1 MIPRKVRSS
10 GTRTPRASALLVALP
25 FALSASAFASDVAA
39 QGKGPPRSRALEPG
53 VAQVEPAPLGDESIP
68 PWVDV
73 GDVPIPAWAR
83 SVAPNRL
90 DAALYVEPGTD
101 LRRGSA
107 QLGARLPLFGTRRAG
122 GCQGRWLEV
131 GPFAW
136 ICSDVADYSADDVF
150 APPLGSR
157 PWLVPGSATAT
168 TVAAGGEAIRPLR
181 PGTRA
186 MPPLEPGSPGDDG
199 LPYRYYFAGASGA
212 FAFANLNNALD
223 DAPDQELEQGFAVA
237 IVEEKTAHG
246 ESWGK
251 TKKGRWIAMRELVP
265 ARSFL
270 FHGELVAEG
279 KLDLAWV
286 NAEKASVFA
295 SEKADK
301 AAGARVRFEKVHVRE
316 EKGTGANVMLRVEG
330 DDGAAAGGWMRARD
344 LARARISAP
353 PTEAGGDAATER
365 WIDVDLAQQTIVA
378 YEGTRP
384 VFASLVSTGR
394 GPAKS
399 DFATPVGAHRIWVK
413 IFTTKMDNLQNEDVE
428 KHYALED
435 VPWVQFFDKAVA
447 LHGVFWHRDF
457 GHIHSHGCVNL
468 APIDARW
475 LYAFTSPHL
484 PIGWTAVYP
493 TKAEPGTVVR
503 VH

>member
-1 MIPRKVRSS
+1 MNPHDVRLP
-10 GTRTPRASALLVALP
+10 GTPCTSALLLVVPLLLAPL
-25 FALSASAFASDVAA
+25 AFASDAAA
-39 QGKGPPRSRALEPG
+39 QAKGPPRSRALDPG
-53 VAQVEPAPLGDESIP
+53 VAQVEPAPLGDQSIP

-73 GDVPIPAWAR
+73 GDVPAPDWAR

-90 DAALYVEPGTD
+90 DAAFYTEPGTD
-101 LRRGSA
+101 HRRGSA
-107 QLGARLPLFGTRRAG
+107 QVGARLPLFGTKRAG

-136 ICSDVADYSADDVF
+136 ICSDVADYSADDVG

-157 PWLVPGSATAT
+157 PWLVSGSDA
-168 TVAAGGEAIRPLR
+168 VRPLR

-186 MPPLEPGSPGDDG
+186 LPPLEPSTPSDDG
-199 LPYRYYFAGASGA
+199 LPFRYFFAGASGA
-212 FAFANLNNALD
+212 FGFSNLNNALD
-223 DAPDQELEQGFAVA
+223 DSPDQELEQGFAVA

-246 ESWGK
+246 EAWGK

-270 FHGELVAEG
+270 FHGELVADG

-286 NAEKASVFA
+286 TTEKASVFA
-295 SEKADK
+295 SDKADK
-301 AAGARVRFEKVHVRE
+301 VTGARVRFEKVRVRE
-316 EKGTGANVMLRVEG
+316 EKGTGANVMLRVES
-330 DDGAAAGGWMRARD
+330 DDGALAGGWMRARE
-344 LARARISAP
+344 LSRARLAAP
-353 PTEAGGDAATER
+353 PAEAGGEAATER

-378 YEGTRP
+378 YEGPKP
-384 VFASLVSTGR
+384 VFASLVSTGK
-394 GPAKS
+394 GPPKS
-399 DFATPVGAHRIWVK
+399 DFATPVGVHRIWVK
-413 IFTTKMDNLQNEDVE
+413 IFTTKMDNLEKEDVE

-484 PIGWTAVYP
+484 PTGWTAVYP
-493 TKAEPGTVVR
+493 TRTEPGTVVR
-503 VH
+503 VR

>member
-1 MIPRKVRSS
+1 MNPRLLLASLVASV
-10 GTRTPRASALLVALP
+10 ASALVPLT
-25 FALSASAFASDVAA
+25 FASHVSA
-39 QGKGPPRSRALEPG
+39 QSKSPPRSRALEPP
-53 VAQVEPAPLGDESIP
+53 VAQIEPTPLGDENLP

-83 SVAPNRL
+83 SVAPNRV
-90 DAALYVEPGTD
+90 DAALYTEPGTD

-107 QLGARLPLFGTRRAG
+107 QLGARLPLFGTRRAA

-136 ICSDVADYSADDVF
+136 ICSDVADYSGDDVV

-157 PWLVPGSATAT
+157 PWIVGRSEG
-168 TVAAGGEAIRPLR
+168 VRPLR
-181 PGTRA
+181 AGTRA
-186 MPPLEPGSPGDDG
+186 LPPLEPSSPSDDG

-212 FAFANLNNALD
+212 FAYANLNNAVD

-237 IVEEKTAHG
+237 IVEEKSAHG
-246 ESWGK
+246 EQWGK

-270 FHGELVAEG
+270 FHGELIGDGG
-279 KLDLAWV
+279 KLDVAWV
-286 NAEKASVFA
+286 TAEKASVFA

-301 AAGARVRFEKVHVRE
+301 ATGARVRFEKVHVRE
-316 EKGTGANVMLRVEG
+316 EKGTAANVMLRVES
-330 DDGAAAGGWMRARD
+330 DGATSTAGGGWMRARD
-344 LARARISAP
+344 LSRAVLAP
-353 PTEAGGDAATER
+353 PPVEAGGDAATER

-378 YEGTRP
+378 YEGTKP
-384 VFASLVSTGR
+384 VFASLVSTGK
-394 GPAKS
+394 GPQKT
-399 DFATPVGAHRIWVK
+399 DFATPVGVHRIWVK
-413 IFTTKMDNLQNEDVE
+413 IFTTKMDNLEKEDIE

-484 PIGWTAVYP
+484 PVGWTAVYP
-493 TKAEPGTVVR
+493 TKAEQGTVVR
-503 VH
+503 VR

>member
-1 MIPRKVRSS
+1 MIRRVL
-10 GTRTPRASALLVALP
+10 AAALVPLT
-25 FALSASAFASDVAA
+25 FASHVSA
-39 QGKGPPRSRALEPG
+39 QGKSPPRSRALEPG
-53 VAQVEPAPLGDESIP
+53 VAQVEPTPLGDENLP

-83 SVAPNRL
+83 SVAPNKL
-90 DAALYVEPGTD
+90 DAALYTEPGTD
-101 LRRGSA
+101 ARRGSA
-107 QLGARLPLFGTRRAG
+107 QLGARLPLFGTKRAG
-122 GCQGRWLEV
+122 GCQGRWLNV

-136 ICSDVADYSADDVF
+136 ICSDVADYSADDVA
-150 APPLGSR
+150 APSLGSR
-157 PWLVPGSATAT
+157 PWLV
-168 TVAAGGEAIRPLR
+168 AGGEGARPLR
-181 PGTRA
+181 PGTRGL
-186 MPPLEPGSPGDDG
+186 PPLEPTGPGDDG

-212 FAFANLNNALD
+212 FAYANLNNALD

-237 IVEEKTAHG
+237 VVEEKSAHG

-270 FHGELVAEG
+270 FHGELVADG
-279 KLDLAWV
+279 KLDVAWV
-286 NAEKASVFA
+286 NAEKSSVFA

-301 AAGARVRFEKVHVRE
+301 ATATRVRFEKVRVRE

-330 DDGAAAGGWMRARD
+330 DDGAPGAAGGGWMRARD
-344 LARARISAP
+344 LSRARLAP
-353 PTEAGGDAATER
+353 PPAEAGGDAATER

-378 YEGTRP
+378 YEGTKP

-399 DFATPVGAHRIWVK
+399 DFATPVGVHRIWVK
-413 IFTTKMDNLQNEDVE
+413 IFTTKMDNLEKDDVE

-447 LHGVFWHRDF
+447 LHGVFWHRDL

-475 LYAFTSPHL
+475 LYAFTAPHL

-493 TKAEPGTVVR
+493 TKAEQGTLVR
-503 VH
+503 VR

>member
-1 MIPRKVRSS
+1 MSLRDARLP
-10 GTRTPRASALLVALP
+10 GTRHTSALLLALP
-25 FALSASAFASDVAA
+25 FVLAPLAFASDVAA
-39 QGKGPPRSRALEPG
+39 QGTGPWRSPTLEPG
-53 VAQVEPAPLGDESIP
+53 VPQVEPTPLGDESIP

-83 SVAPNRL
+83 SVAPNKM
-90 DAALYVEPGTD
+90 DAGLYTDPGVTD
-101 LRRGSA
+101 ARRGSA
-107 QLGARLPLFGTRRAG
+107 QLGTRLPLFGTKRAS
-122 GCQGRWLEV
+122 GCQGRWLNV

-136 ICSDVADYSADDVF
+136 ICSDVADYSADDVST
-150 APPLGSR
+150 PPLGSR
-157 PWLVPGSATAT
+157 PWLLVPGGGP
-168 TVAAGGEAIRPLR
+168 AAPGRVGYDAIRPLR

-186 MPPLEPGSPGDDG
+186 LPPLEPSSPNDDG
-199 LPYRYYFAGASGA
+199 LPYRYYFAGSNGA
-212 FAFANLNNALD
+212 FAFSNLNNALD

-237 IVEEKTAHG
+237 IVEEKSAHG

-251 TKKGRWIAMRELVP
+251 TKKGRWIAMRELIP

-270 FHGELVAEG
+270 FHGELVTAG
-279 KLDLAWV
+279 KLDVAWV
-286 NAEKASVFA
+286 TADKASVFA
-295 SEKADK
+295 SEKPDK
-301 AAGARVRFEKVHVRE
+301 ATGARVRFEKVRVRE

-330 DDGAAAGGWMRARD
+330 EGAAPAGGWMRARD
-344 LARARISAP
+344 LARARSAAP
-353 PTEAGGDAATER
+353 PAEAGGDAATER

-378 YEGTRP
+378 YEGTTP

-394 GPAKS
+394 GPPKS
-399 DFATPVGAHRIWVK
+399 DFATPVGVHRIWVK
-413 IFTTKMDNLQNEDVE
+413 IFTTKMDNLEKEDVE

-484 PIGWTAVYP
+484 PAGWTAVYP
-493 TKAEPGTVVR
+493 TKTEPGTVVR
-503 VH
+503 VR